1 MTEQLISLLQSINN
15 HLNSPFWKEY
25 SFYLG
30 ILNFLVLVVTLAY
43 LKKYTNET
51 EQTRK
56 QIARQT
62 ELEQMPIMLLF
73 IRSVAD
79 GGVPYGELQKLID
92 KFRNFL
98 IRIQSETEDSNYFLR
113 VRNTGE
119 GTAFNVTVESDTFD
133 IIDYE
138 TQFFAPLTDE
148 HSIKIVQK
156 GNKKIESW
164 EMFENS
170 VFTIKCDD
178 LSKNSYEFKYR
189 IINFKERKVEYLGQ
203 CSVPQII
210 KSD

>member
-15 HLNSPFWKEY
+15 HLNFPFWKEY
-25 SFYLG
+25 GFYLG
-30 ILNFLVLVVTLAY
+30 ILNFIVLVVTLAY

-113 VRNTGE
+113 VRNTGK
-119 GTAFNVTVESDTFD
+119 GTAFNVTVESDIFD

-148 HSIKIVQK
+148 HPIKIVQK

-170 VFTIKCDD
+170 VFIIKCDD
-178 LSKNSYEFKYR
+178 LSKNSYEFKYK
-189 IINFKERKVEYLGQ
+189 IINFKERKIEYLGQ
-203 CSVPQII
+203 CSVPQSI